1 MTQLKTLQKDDNDIN
16 QSINNYLKELDSIT
30 PKTIEIGQKRNT
42 LSKLKK
48 DYERLKPNIAVIV
61 TDSRSLQATVM
72 KSNISNQVNG
82 TSSSSNNINIQPI
95 TSSSSSSA
103 SNFREQLQQQQQQQT
118 VQVLQPSLKGREVD
132 EAILEERQKDIMK
145 MNQDLLL
152 VKEMM
157 T

>member
-1 MTQLKTLQKDDNDIN
+1 MIQLKTLQKDDNDIN

-61 TDSRSLQATVM
+61 TDSRSLQATVI
-72 KSNISNQVNG
+72 KSTLSNPTNG
-82 TSSSSNNINIQPI
+82 TSSSSNNINIQPM
-95 TSSSSSSA
+95 TSSSSSTS
-103 SNFREQLQQQQQQQT
+103 SFREQPNSQQQQQT